1 MSAALG
7 ELVVTGVQKF
17 GPPHVLCYYSAE
29 PVFASSQ
36 GNIATVQNSG
46 HNDYPGES
54 RLYFFNGTGTYPTHM
69 VYLACQGEQTNRQP
83 GVCFLF
89 TMHQKTHV
97 SQENWL

>member
-46 HNDYPGES
+46 HNDSPGES
-54 RLYFFNGTGTYPTHM
+54 RLYFLT
-69 VYLACQGEQTNRQP
+69 EQVRIQLI
-83 GVCFLF
+83 CFILHVRVSKKIENLVF
-89 TMHQKTHV
+89 FSFYHETHV